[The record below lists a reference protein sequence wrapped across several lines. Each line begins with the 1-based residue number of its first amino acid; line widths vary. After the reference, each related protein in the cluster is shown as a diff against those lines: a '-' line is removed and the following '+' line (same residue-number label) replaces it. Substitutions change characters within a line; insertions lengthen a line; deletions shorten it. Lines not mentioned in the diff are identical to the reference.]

1 MITYLFILTLLLA
14 SGLLL
19 ALMYATGL
27 LNRERAKVER
37 GAMREEEQRLR
48 IGILAQKWDDLFA
61 DLQTSISRGNSI
73 ADELKSLQ
81 SERDGLQIEI
91 EKHLHTIDELREKV
105 NDLQA
110 MNTVLS
116 SAEPEAKPAPTR
128 TTRRKT
134 SSANGHNA

>member
-14 SGLLL
+14 AGLLF

-37 GAMREEEQRLR
+37 LALKEGDLQIRFDVLMEQR
-48 IGILAQKWDDLFA
+48 DDVFA

-91 EKHLHTIDELREKV
+91 EKHLHTIDDLREKV
-105 NDLQA
+105 SDLQA

-116 SAEPEAKPAPTR
+116 SAEPQQAPTR

>member
-14 SGLLL
+14 AGLLF

-91 EKHLHTIDELREKV
+91 EKHLHTIDDLREKV
-105 NDLQA
+105 SDLQA

-116 SAEPEAKPAPTR
+116 SAEPQQAPTR